1 MKTILAAIDFS
12 VVTEGVVEQA
22 ALMARAFGSA
32 LYLLHVEAPEPSFV
46 GYEPGPQHERDHV
59 ARTIKENR
67 HAIHEL
73 RDSLKEQGLD
83 AHGLVIQGPTV
94 EKILEEAR
102 RLDASLIVVGS
113 HGHGAL
119 RNLILGSVSKGVV
132 RDAPC
137 PTIVVP
143 SPKKPE

>member
-12 VVTEGVVEQA
+12 EVTEGVVEHAVQLA
-22 ALMARAFGSA
+22 KAFGSS
-32 LYLLHVEAPEPSFV
+32 LYLLHVEAPEPTFV

-59 ARTIKENR
+59 ARAIKEDR

-73 RDSLKEQGLD
+73 RDKLKEQGID

-102 RLDASLIVVGS
+102 RLDASLVVVGS

-119 RNLILGSVSKGVV
+119 HNLILGSVSEGVM
-132 RDAPC
+132 RDTPC
-137 PTIVVP
+137 PTVVVP
-143 SPKKPE
+143 SPKKLE